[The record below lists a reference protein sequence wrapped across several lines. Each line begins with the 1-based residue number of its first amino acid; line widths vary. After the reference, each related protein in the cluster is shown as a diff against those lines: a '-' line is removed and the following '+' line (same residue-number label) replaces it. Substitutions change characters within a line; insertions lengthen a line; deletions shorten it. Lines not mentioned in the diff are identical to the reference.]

1 VLRRL
6 TCAVLFPADALGS
19 KNNSFLLPAAD
30 YGDLFHGTVRLQLA
44 AMGSLLRRAHSVV
57 LQVIVNTSKAVTL
70 ILGVYLLKEAA
81 NASASAGMCLS
92 VVGAAMYALL
102 P

>member
-1 VLRRL
+1 LISL
-6 TCAVLFPADALGS
+6 TLAKL
-19 KNNSFLLPAAD
+19 AAD
-30 YGDLFHGTVRLQLA
+30 YCHLLHGAPARSRCDVYHLLISLQ
-44 AMGSLLRRAHSVV
+44 

-70 ILGVYLLKEAA
+70 ILGVYLLNEVA

-92 VVGAAMYALL
+92 VVGALLYALL

>member
-1 VLRRL
+1 MHSDPKIIHFCYQRL
-6 TCAVLFPADALGS
+6 ITAT
-19 KNNSFLLPAAD
+19 SF
-30 YGDLFHGTVRLQLA
+30 TVARACCWQRWA
-44 AMGSLLRRAHSVV
+44 FLRRADSVV
-57 LQVIVNTSKAVTL
+57 SQVIVNSSKAVTL
-70 ILGVYLLKEAA
+70 ILGVYLLHEAA